1 MQETCIAATRC
12 SPAELVEQLTTLA
25 SGCLHIVET
34 TPDTSLEWFLYVKQ
48 GQLVYATNTADPFE
62 RIERHLRGMPQMS
75 NLSNGDLRAQVKQME
90 QETPPDNFTADYQA
104 LRWIV
109 EQGHCDAASLSNLAS
124 KMSAE
129 VLEGYLLL
137 PAGNYEVHQRSMG
150 ELPSICQLELTSLW
164 PQMWARL
171 DQWNAMAP
179 RISSP
184 YQRPY
189 LIGEER
195 ARRELSPKMANKLSR
210 LLLGCNFRQLAMLLK
225 QDELA
230 ICRRFM
236 PLISEGLIILR
247 EPLSPYEQLPQLN
260 QAHIKSP
267 RSSKPFTAGA
277 TQSGI
282 SRPGDSSDSVFI
294 HGDSHSTEQRTW
306 KIVCIDDSPT
316 ILREVKRFLQQDIF
330 EITMIDDSQKA
341 LMKIISIKP
350 DLILLDANMPGLD
363 GYQVCTMI
371 RKSSLLKHIPVVM
384 VTGNKSLLDRARAKM
399 AGTTDYL
406 TKPFTQKDLLQ
417 IVLRYLSD

>member
-1 MQETCIAATRC
+1 MQETCIAPTHC
-12 SPAELVEQLTTLA
+12 SPAELVDQLTAIT
-25 SGCLHIVET
+25 SGCLHVADST
-34 TPDTSLEWFLYVKQ
+34 LEWFIYVQ
-48 GQLVYATNTADPFE
+48 RGQLVYATNSADPFE
-62 RIERHLRGMPQMS
+62 RLERHLKGLPQMS
-75 NLSNGDLRAQVKQME
+75 DLSNNELRSQVRQME
-90 QETPPDNFTADYQA
+90 QETPPENFTADYQA
-104 LRWIV
+104 LRWLV
-109 EQGHCDAASLSNLAS
+109 NQGHCDGASLANLAS

-129 VLEGYLLL
+129 VLESYLLL
-137 PAGNYEVHQRSMG
+137 PEGNYEVQTNSMG
-150 ELPSICQLELTSLW
+150 ELPSICQLELDILW
-164 PQMWARL
+164 PRMWERL

-195 ARRELSPKMANKLSR
+195 ARQKLSPHMADKLSR
-210 LLLGCNFRQLAMLLK
+210 LLLGFNFRQLAMLLQ

-230 ICRRFM
+230 LCRRFS
-236 PLISEGLIILR
+236 PLISEGIIILR
-247 EPLSPYEQLPQLN
+247 EPLSPHDQLPRLN
-260 QAHIKSP
+260 QSYIKASPPSAPSSSGGP
-267 RSSKPFTAGA
+267 RSGPLSNGST
-277 TQSGI
+277 
-282 SRPGDSSDSVFI
+282 SDSGFLNVNR
-294 HGDSHSTEQRTW
+294 DSNQQRTW

-316 ILREVKRFLQQDIF
+316 VLREIQRFLQQEIF

-350 DLILLDANMPGLD
+350 DLILLDASMPTLD

-384 VTGNKSLLDRARAKM
+384 VTGNKGLLDRARAKM

>member
-1 MQETCIAATRC
+1 MQETCIALTRC
-12 SPAELVEQLTTLA
+12 SPAELVDQLATLT
-25 SGCLHIVET
+25 SGCLHVADSTI
-34 TPDTSLEWFLYVKQ
+34 EWFIYVQ
-48 GQLVYATNTADPFE
+48 RGQLVYATNNADPFE
-62 RIERHLRGMPQMS
+62 RLERYLKGLPQMS
-75 NLSNGDLRAQVKQME
+75 DLSNSELRVQVRQME
-90 QETPPDNFTADYQA
+90 QETPAENFTSDYQA
-104 LRWIV
+104 LRWLID
-109 EQGHCDAASLSNLAS
+109 QGHCDGASLSNLAS

-129 VLEGYLLL
+129 VLESYLLL
-137 PAGNYEVHQRSMG
+137 PEGDYEVHTRSMG
-150 ELPSICQLELTSLW
+150 ELPSICQLELDSLW
-164 PQMWARL
+164 PRMWDRL

-195 ARRELSPKMANKLSR
+195 ARQKLSPKMADKLSR
-210 LLLGCNFRQLAMLLK
+210 LLLGFNFRQLAMLLQ

-230 ICRRFM
+230 LCRRFA
-236 PLISEGLIILR
+236 PLISEGIIILR
-247 EPLSPYEQLPQLN
+247 EPLSPHDQLPRLS
-260 QAHIKSP
+260 QAYIKAAEPSAPFSSGSP
-267 RSSKPFTAGA
+267 RSAPLS
-277 TQSGI
+277 SG
-282 SRPGDSSDSVFI
+282 SSADSSFLNVERDGSQ
-294 HGDSHSTEQRTW
+294 QRTW

-316 ILREVKRFLQQDIF
+316 VLREIQRFLQQEIF

-350 DLILLDANMPGLD
+350 DLILLDASMPALD

-384 VTGNKSLLDRARAKM
+384 VTGNKGLLDRARAKM

>member
-1 MQETCIAATRC
+1 MQETCIAPTHC
-12 SPAELVEQLTTLA
+12 SPAELVDQLATLT
-25 SGCLHIVET
+25 SGCLHVADST
-34 TPDTSLEWFLYVKQ
+34 LEWFIYVQ
-48 GQLVYATNTADPFE
+48 RGQLVYATNNADPFE
-62 RIERHLRGMPQMS
+62 RLERYLKGLPQMS
-75 NLSNGDLRAQVKQME
+75 DLSNSDLRTQVRQME
-90 QETPPDNFTADYQA
+90 QETPPENFTADYQA
-104 LRWIV
+104 LRWLID
-109 EQGHCDAASLSNLAS
+109 QGHCDGASLSNLAS

-129 VLEGYLLL
+129 VLESYLLL
-137 PAGNYEVHQRSMG
+137 PEGDYEVHTRSMG
-150 ELPSICQLELTSLW
+150 ELPSICQLELESLW
-164 PQMWARL
+164 PRMWERL

-179 RISSP
+179 RINSP

-195 ARRELSPKMANKLSR
+195 ARQKLSPKMADKLSR
-210 LLLGCNFRQLAMLLK
+210 LLLGFNFRQLAMLLQ

-230 ICRRFM
+230 LCRRFA
-236 PLISEGLIILR
+236 PLINEGIIVLR
-247 EPLSPYEQLPQLN
+247 EPLSPHDRLPRLS
-260 QAHIKSP
+260 QAYIKTSEPSAPFSSGGP
-267 RSSKPFTAGA
+267 RSGPLSSSPSADSSFLNVD
-277 TQSGI
+277 
-282 SRPGDSSDSVFI
+282 GDSSQ
-294 HGDSHSTEQRTW
+294 QRTW

-316 ILREVKRFLQQDIF
+316 VLREIQRFLQQEIF

-350 DLILLDANMPGLD
+350 DLILLDASMPALD

-384 VTGNKSLLDRARAKM
+384 VTGNKGLLDRARAKM

>member
-1 MQETCIAATRC
+1 MQETCIALTHC
-12 SPAELVEQLTTLA
+12 SPAELVNQLSTLT
-25 SGCLHIVET
+25 SGCLHVADST
-34 TPDTSLEWFLYVKQ
+34 LEWFIYVQ
-48 GQLVYATNTADPFE
+48 RGQLVYATNNAEPFE
-62 RIERHLRGMPQMS
+62 RLERYLKGLPQMS
-75 NLSNGDLRAQVKQME
+75 NLSNSDLRAKVRQME
-90 QETPPDNFTADYQA
+90 QEVPAENFTADYQA
-104 LRWIV
+104 LRWLID
-109 EQGHCDAASLSNLAS
+109 QGHSDGASLSNLAS

-129 VLEGYLLL
+129 VLESYLLL
-137 PAGNYEVHQRSMG
+137 PQGNYEVHTRSMG
-150 ELPSICQLELTSLW
+150 ELPSICQLELESLW
-164 PQMWARL
+164 PRMWERL

-195 ARRELSPKMANKLSR
+195 ARQKLSPKMADKLSR
-210 LLLGCNFRQLAMLLK
+210 LLLGFNFRQLAMLLQ

-230 ICRRFM
+230 LCRRFA
-236 PLISEGLIILR
+236 PLISEGIIILR
-247 EPLSPYEQLPQLN
+247 EPLSPHDQLPRLN
-260 QAHIKSP
+260 QAYIKTSEP
-267 RSSKPFTAGA
+267 SAPFSGGTTRSGPGS
-277 TQSGI
+277 SGT
-282 SRPGDSSDSVFI
+282 SADSSFLHVE
-294 HGDSHSTEQRTW
+294 GDGSQQRTW

-316 ILREVKRFLQQDIF
+316 VLREIQRFLQQELF

-350 DLILLDANMPGLD
+350 DLILLDASMPGLD

-384 VTGNKSLLDRARAKM
+384 VTGNKGLLDRARAKM